1 MHDLIEFLGGNTGK
15 VNLKLWLWILFKK
28 KKKEQTL
35 LDSFLKGDLQ
45 TKIKQS
51 KFSVFLSSLNYLYSK
66 RRMAGLIKISP
77 DILDMEIF

>member
-1 MHDLIEFLGGNTGK
+1 MTVDI
-15 VNLKLWLWILFKK
+15 VKK

-35 LDSFLKGDLQ
+35 LNSFLKGDLQ

-51 KFSVFLSSLNYLYSK
+51 TFSVFLSSLNYLYSK
-66 RRMAGLIKISP
+66 RRMAELIKISP